1 MKKIFLAFVMIISCQ
16 VVFAQIQK
24 HYSKRDKD
32 YDFLLKAWN
41 NWNDWKEK
49 IWNTNNRGGKKDNIF
64 TVSDTGIVCR
74 YSSTTRNGTDGQY
87 EQYLPRF
94 NQVPKSFDPNYYDDI
109 NQFYQNRIA
118 PDFNGMF
125 LVAKNGEI
133 VYERYK
139 GLANHQFKQCIDKHT
154 PLHVASISKVV
165 TAIVICKLAD
175 SNLIVLDKDIRSYL
189 PEIMYSGI
197 TVRML
202 LNHRSGIPYYGYFPY
217 SVWPATKT
225 LTNQKI
231 VQLLNTYKIPLY
243 FTPNSQFSYCNT
255 NYVLLALIAER
266 ITNNKFPVLAKKIV
280 FNSLK
285 MTDSFIND
293 GSKNSDSLTRSYNAK
308 NVLEPF
314 TNLDCVYGDK
324 NLYTTARDLLKL
336 DKATYS
342 NAFLSD
348 SIKKEIFRGY
358 SYEHKRKSN
367 YGLGYRIREDKGKS
381 TLFFHTG
388 WWHGNT
394 GCYASLRQDTICMI
408 IISNHYTKKVF
419 GINRLFTLFGNYPY
433 EPLIDPNENFI
444 KPNIAKLHIDKAIR
458 KKKL

>member
-1 MKKIFLAFVMIISCQ
+1 MISG
-16 VVFAQIQK
+16 F
-24 HYSKRDKD
+24 SRFT
-32 YDFLLKAWN
+32 FLLISFFLLFGCKSEVR
-41 NWNDWKEK
+41 DSKKEEL
-49 IWNTNNRGGKKDNIF
+49 
-64 TVSDTGIVCR
+64 VSSVD
-74 YSSTTRNGTDGQY
+74 QF
-87 EQYLPRF
+87 QFPAF
-94 NQVPKSFDPNYYDDI
+94 NPVPKSFVPHYYDSI
-109 NQFYQNRIA
+109 SLFYRNWIA

-133 VYERYK
+133 IYERYK
-139 GLANHQFKQCIDKHT
+139 GMGNQQFSQRVNKHT

-175 SNLIVLDKDIRSYL
+175 SQQIILDKDIRSYL
-189 PEIMYSGI
+189 PEIMYDGI

-217 SVWPATKT
+217 SILPATKK

-231 VQLLNTYKIPLY
+231 VQILNTYKMPLY
-243 FTPNSQFSYCNT
+243 FPPNSQFSYCNT
-255 NYVLLALIAER
+255 NYALLALIAER
-266 ITNNKFPVLAKKIV
+266 ITHKKFPVLARELV
-280 FNSLK
+280 FDPLK

-293 GSKNSDSLTRSYNAK
+293 GSKNSDSLAQSYDSHNR
-308 NVLEPF
+308 LEPF
-314 TNLDCVYGDK
+314 TNLDGVYGDK

-358 SYEHKRKSN
+358 SYERKGKSN
-367 YGLGYRIREDKGKS
+367 YGLGYRMREDKGKS

-408 IISNHYTKKVF
+408 IISNHYTRKVF
-419 GINRLFTLFGNYPY
+419 AINRLSTLFGNYPY
-433 EPLIDPNENFI
+433 EPLIDTKENFI
-444 KPNIAKLHIDKAIR
+444 RPNAAKLHMNQAIGR
-458 KKKL
+458 KRP

>member
-1 MKKIFLAFVMIISCQ
+1 MIPGFTRFTTL
-16 VVFAQIQK
+16 FALF
-24 HYSKRDKD
+24 
-32 YDFLLKAWN
+32 FLLFGCQT
-41 NWNDWKEK
+41 EPRL
-49 IWNTNNRGGKKDNIF
+49 TKK
-64 TVSDTGIVCR
+64 TGPEAVSDEF
-74 YSSTTRNGTDGQY
+74 QF
-87 EQYLPRF
+87 PKF
-94 NQVPKSFDPNYYDDI
+94 NPVPKSFVPHYYDSI
-109 NQFYQNRIA
+109 SQFYRERIA

-139 GLANHQFKQCIDKHT
+139 GMANHQFNKRVDKHT

-175 SNLIVLDKDIRSYL
+175 SNLVVLDKDIRSYL
-189 PEIMYSGI
+189 PEIMYEGI

-217 SVWPATKT
+217 SIWPATKN

-231 VQLLNTYKIPLY
+231 VQLLNAYKMPLY
-243 FTPNSQFSYCNT
+243 FPPNSQFSYCNT
-255 NYVLLALIAER
+255 NYALLALIAER
-266 ITNNKFPVLAKKIV
+266 ITRKKFPALVKELI
-280 FNSLK
+280 FEPLK

-293 GSKNSDSLTRSYNAK
+293 GSQNSDSLARSYDSRNR
-308 NVLEPF
+308 LEPF
-314 TNLDCVYGDK
+314 TNLDGVYGDK

-342 NAFLSD
+342 NVFLSD
-348 SIKKEIFRGY
+348 SIKKQIFRGY
-358 SYEHKRKSN
+358 SYERKGKSN
-367 YGLGYRIREDKGKS
+367 YGLGYRMREDTGKS

-394 GCYASLRQDTICMI
+394 GCYASLRQDTICMV

-419 GINRLFTLFGNYPY
+419 GINHLSVLFGNYPY
-433 EPLIDPNENFI
+433 EPLIDTKENFI
-444 KPNIAKLHIDKAIR
+444 KPNVAIQQMDAAIR
-458 KKKL
+458 KKKKL

>member
-1 MKKIFLAFVMIISCQ
+1 MFF
-16 VVFAQIQK
+16 
-24 HYSKRDKD
+24 
-32 YDFLLKAWN
+32 FLLFGCKSEPRN
-41 NWNDWKEK
+41 SKKEEL
-49 IWNTNNRGGKKDNIF
+49 
-64 TVSDTGIVCR
+64 VSSVDQFQFPV
-74 YSSTTRNGTDGQY
+74 
-87 EQYLPRF
+87 F
-94 NQVPKSFDPNYYDDI
+94 NPVPKSFVPHYYDSI
-109 NQFYQNRIA
+109 SLFYRNRIA

-133 VYERYK
+133 IYERYK
-139 GLANHQFKQCIDKHT
+139 GMANHRFKQRVDKHT

-165 TAIVICKLAD
+165 TAVVICKLAD
-175 SNLIVLDKDIRSYL
+175 SHQIILDKDIRSYL
-189 PEIMYSGI
+189 PEIMYDGI

-217 SVWPATKT
+217 SIWPSTKM

-231 VQLLNTYKIPLY
+231 VQLLNTYKMPLY
-243 FTPNSQFSYCNT
+243 FPPNSQFSYCNT

-266 ITNNKFPVLAKKIV
+266 ITKKKFPALARELI
-280 FNSLK
+280 FEPLK

-293 GSKNSDSLTRSYNAK
+293 GSKNSDSLAQSYDSRN
-308 NVLEPF
+308 NVEPF
-314 TNLDCVYGDK
+314 TNLDGVYGDK

-358 SYEHKRKSN
+358 SYERKGKSN
-367 YGLGYRIREDKGKS
+367 YGLGYRMREDKGKS

-394 GCYASLRQDTICMI
+394 GCYASLRKDTICMI
-408 IISNHYTKKVF
+408 IISNHYTRKVF
-419 GINRLFTLFGNYPY
+419 AINRLSTLFGNYPY
-433 EPLIDPNENFI
+433 EPLIDTRENFVR
-444 KPNIAKLHIDKAIR
+444 PNAAKLHMSQAIR
-458 KKKL
+458 RKK

>member
-1 MKKIFLAFVMIISCQ
+1 MCFLLLFSCQ
-16 VVFAQIQK
+16 SEVK
-24 HYSKRDKD
+24 TSKKVQSES
-32 YDFLLKAWN
+32 L
-41 NWNDWKEK
+41 
-49 IWNTNNRGGKKDNIF
+49 
-64 TVSDTGIVCR
+64 
-74 YSSTTRNGTDGQY
+74 TDQF
-87 EQYLPRF
+87 QFPTF
-94 NQVPKSFDPNYYDDI
+94 NPVPESFSPHYYDSI
-109 NQFYQNRIA
+109 SLFYRNRIA

-139 GLANHQFKQCIDKHT
+139 GMANHQFKKKVDKHT

-165 TAIVICKLAD
+165 TALIICKLAD
-175 SNLIVLDKDIRSYL
+175 SNQVALDKDIRSYL
-189 PEIMYSGI
+189 PEIMYDGI

-217 SVWPATKT
+217 SIWPATKN

-231 VQLLNTYKIPLY
+231 VQLLNAYKMPLY
-243 FTPNSQFSYCNT
+243 FPPNSQFSYCNT
-255 NYVLLALIAER
+255 NYALLALIAER
-266 ITNNKFPVLAKKIV
+266 ITHKKFPLLAKELI
-280 FNSLK
+280 FDPLG

-293 GSKNSDSLTRSYNAK
+293 GSKNSDSLAQSYDSRNR
-308 NVLEPF
+308 LEPF
-314 TNLDCVYGDK
+314 TNLDGIYGDK

-342 NAFLSD
+342 DVFLSKD
-348 SIKKEIFRGY
+348 MKKEIFRGY
-358 SYEHKRKSN
+358 SYERKGKSN
-367 YGLGYRIREDKGKS
+367 YGLGFRMREDKGKS

-419 GINRLFTLFGNYPY
+419 GINRLSTLFGNYPY
-433 EPLIDPNENFI
+433 EPLIDTKENFI
-444 KPNIAKLHIDKAIR
+444 RPNTAKLHMDEAIR
-458 KKKL
+458 KKKR

>member
-1 MKKIFLAFVMIISCQ
+1 MSTKKAGS
-16 VVFAQIQK
+16 QK
-24 HYSKRDKD
+24 ASGE
-32 YDFLLKAWN
+32 F
-41 NWNDWKEK
+41 
-49 IWNTNNRGGKKDNIF
+49 
-64 TVSDTGIVCR
+64 
-74 YSSTTRNGTDGQY
+74 
-87 EQYLPRF
+87 RF
-94 NQVPKSFDPNYYDDI
+94 PKFNPVPKSFVPHYYDSI
-109 NQFYQNRIA
+109 SQFYRDRIA

-139 GLANHQFKQCIDKHT
+139 GMANHQFNRRVDKHT

-165 TAIVICKLAD
+165 TAMVICKLAD
-175 SNLIVLDKDIRSYL
+175 SNLVVLDKDIRSYL
-189 PEIMYSGI
+189 PEIMYEGI

-217 SVWPATKT
+217 SIWPANKN

-231 VQLLNTYKIPLY
+231 VQLLNAYKMPLY
-243 FTPNSQFSYCNT
+243 FPPNSQFSYCNT
-255 NYVLLALIAER
+255 NYALLALIAER
-266 ITNNKFPVLAKKIV
+266 ITHKKFPALAKKMI
-280 FNSLK
+280 FDPLK

-293 GSKNSDSLTRSYNAK
+293 GSQNSDSLARSYDSRNR
-308 NVLEPF
+308 LEPF
-314 TNLDCVYGDK
+314 TNLDGVYGDK

-348 SIKKEIFRGY
+348 SIKKQIFRGY
-358 SYEHKRKSN
+358 SYEHKGKSN
-367 YGLGYRIREDKGKS
+367 YGLGYRMREDKGKS

-394 GCYASLRQDTICMI
+394 GCYASLRQDTICMV

-419 GINRLFTLFGNYPY
+419 SINHLSVLFGNYPY
-433 EPLIDPNENFI
+433 EPLIDTKENFI
-444 KPNIAKLHIDKAIR
+444 KPNAAIRQMDEAVR
-458 KKKL
+458 KKKKP

>member
-1 MKKIFLAFVMIISCQ
+1 MISGFSRFG
-16 VVFAQIQK
+16 VLLMFF
-24 HYSKRDKD
+24 
-32 YDFLLKAWN
+32 FLLFGCQSEVKVKQ
-41 NWNDWKEK
+41 KE
-49 IWNTNNRGGKKDNIF
+49 
-64 TVSDTGIVCR
+64 SAGI
-74 YSSTTRNGTDGQY
+74 SADQF
-87 EQYLPRF
+87 QFPAF
-94 NQVPKSFDPNYYDDI
+94 NPVPKSFIPHYYDSI
-109 NQFYQNRIA
+109 SLFYRNRIA

-139 GLANHQFKQCIDKHT
+139 GMANQQFKRRVDKHT

-175 SNLIVLDKDIRSYL
+175 SNQIILDKDIRSYL
-189 PEIMYSGI
+189 PEIMYDGI
-197 TVRML
+197 TIRML

-217 SVWPATKT
+217 SIWPSTKA

-231 VQLLNTYKIPLY
+231 VQLLNTYKMPLY
-243 FTPNSQFSYCNT
+243 FPPNSQFSYCNT

-266 ITNNKFPVLAKKIV
+266 ITHKKFPVLAKELV
-280 FNSLK
+280 FDPLK

-293 GSKNSDSLTRSYNAK
+293 GSKNTDSLAQSYDSRNR
-308 NVLEPF
+308 VEPF
-314 TNLDCVYGDK
+314 TNLDGIYGDK

-358 SYEHKRKSN
+358 SYERKGKSN
-367 YGLGYRIREDKGKS
+367 YGLGYRMREDKGKS

-408 IISNHYTKKVF
+408 IISNHYTRKVF
-419 GINRLFTLFGNYPY
+419 AINRLSTLFGNYPY
-433 EPLIDPNENFI
+433 EPLIDTKENFI
-444 KPNIAKLHIDKAIR
+444 RPNVAKLHMDQAIR
-458 KKKL
+458 RKKR

>member
-1 MKKIFLAFVMIISCQ
+1 MIPAFTRSTA
-16 VVFAQIQK
+16 FFGLF
-24 HYSKRDKD
+24 
-32 YDFLLKAWN
+32 FLLFGCQAEVKVAQKMN
-41 NWNDWKEK
+41 PN
-49 IWNTNNRGGKKDNIF
+49 G
-64 TVSDTGIVCR
+64 
-74 YSSTTRNGTDGQY
+74 SSNEFQF
-87 EQYLPRF
+87 PHF
-94 NQVPKSFDPNYYDDI
+94 NPVPKSFIPHYYDSI
-109 NQFYQNRIA
+109 SHFYTERIA

-139 GLANHQFKQCIDKHT
+139 GLANHQFKQRINKHT

-175 SNLIVLDKDIRSYL
+175 SNLVVLDKDIRSYL

-217 SVWPATKT
+217 SIWPSTKT

-231 VQLLNTYKIPLY
+231 VQLLNTYKMPLY
-243 FTPNSQFSYCNT
+243 FPPNSQFSYCNT
-255 NYVLLALIAER
+255 NYALLALIAER
-266 ITNNKFPVLAKKIV
+266 ITHKKFPVLAKKMV
-280 FNSLK
+280 FEPLK

-293 GSKNSDSLTRSYNAK
+293 GSQNSDSLARSYDSRNR
-308 NVLEPF
+308 LEPF
-314 TNLDCVYGDK
+314 TNLDGVYGDK

-358 SYEHKRKSN
+358 SYERKGKSN
-367 YGLGYRIREDKGKS
+367 YGLGYRMREDKGKS

-394 GCYASLRQDTICMI
+394 GCYASLRKDTICMI

-419 GINRLFTLFGNYPY
+419 AINRLSTLFGNYPY
-433 EPLIDPNENFI
+433 EPLIDTKENFI
-444 KPNIAKLHIDKAIR
+444 KPNAAKLHMSEAVR
-458 KKKL
+458 KKKP

>member
-1 MKKIFLAFVMIISCQ
+1 MIPGFTRFTALFVFLFLLFSCQ
-16 VVFAQIQK
+16 TETMSTKKAGSQK
-24 HYSKRDKD
+24 ASGE
-32 YDFLLKAWN
+32 F
-41 NWNDWKEK
+41 
-49 IWNTNNRGGKKDNIF
+49 
-64 TVSDTGIVCR
+64 
-74 YSSTTRNGTDGQY
+74 
-87 EQYLPRF
+87 RF
-94 NQVPKSFDPNYYDDI
+94 PKFNPVPKSFVPHYYDSI
-109 NQFYQNRIA
+109 SQFYRDRIA

-139 GLANHQFKQCIDKHT
+139 GMANHQFNRRVDKHT

-165 TAIVICKLAD
+165 TAMVICKLAD
-175 SNLIVLDKDIRSYL
+175 SNLVVLDKDIRSYL
-189 PEIMYSGI
+189 PEIMYEGI

-217 SVWPATKT
+217 SIWPANKN

-231 VQLLNTYKIPLY
+231 VQLLNAYKMPLY
-243 FTPNSQFSYCNT
+243 FPPNSQFSYCNT
-255 NYVLLALIAER
+255 NYALLALIAER
-266 ITNNKFPVLAKKIV
+266 ITHKKFPALAKKMI
-280 FNSLK
+280 FDPLK

-293 GSKNSDSLTRSYNAK
+293 GSQNSDSLARSYDSRNR
-308 NVLEPF
+308 LEPF
-314 TNLDCVYGDK
+314 TNLDGVYGDK

-348 SIKKEIFRGY
+348 SIKKQIFRGY
-358 SYEHKRKSN
+358 SYEHKGKSN
-367 YGLGYRIREDKGKS
+367 YGLGYRMREDKGKS

-394 GCYASLRQDTICMI
+394 GCYASLRQDTICMV

-419 GINRLFTLFGNYPY
+419 SINHLSVLFGNYPY
-433 EPLIDPNENFI
+433 EPLIDTKENFI
-444 KPNIAKLHIDKAIR
+444 KPNAAIRQMDEAVR
-458 KKKL
+458 KKKKP

>member
-1 MKKIFLAFVMIISCQ
+1 MIPGFTRFTFFFVLLFSLFGCQNTVKITKKSNTEAISHGFQ
-16 VVFAQIQK
+16 FPK
-24 HYSKRDKD
+24 
-32 YDFLLKAWN
+32 
-41 NWNDWKEK
+41 
-49 IWNTNNRGGKKDNIF
+49 
-64 TVSDTGIVCR
+64 
-74 YSSTTRNGTDGQY
+74 
-87 EQYLPRF
+87 F
-94 NQVPKSFDPNYYDDI
+94 NPVPKSFIPHYYDSI
-109 NQFYQNRIA
+109 SQFYRERIA

-139 GLANHQFKQCIDKHT
+139 GLANHQFKQRVNKHT

-175 SNLIVLDKDIRSYL
+175 SNLVVLDKDIRSYL

-217 SVWPATKT
+217 SIWPVTKN

-231 VQLLNTYKIPLY
+231 VQLLNTYKMPLY
-243 FTPNSQFSYCNT
+243 FPPNSQFSYCNT
-255 NYVLLALIAER
+255 NYALLALIAER
-266 ITNNKFPVLAKKIV
+266 ITHKKFPVLAKKMV
-280 FNSLK
+280 FEPLK

-293 GSKNSDSLTRSYNAK
+293 GSQNSDSLARSYDSRNR
-308 NVLEPF
+308 LEPF
-314 TNLDCVYGDK
+314 TNLDGIYGDK

-342 NAFLSD
+342 SAFLSD
-348 SIKKEIFRGY
+348 SIKKEMFRGY
-358 SYEHKRKSN
+358 SYEHKGKSN
-367 YGLGYRIREDKGKS
+367 YGLGYRMREDKGKS

-419 GINRLFTLFGNYPY
+419 AINRLSTLFGNYPY
-433 EPLIDPNENFI
+433 EPLIDTKENFI
-444 KPNIAKLHIDKAIR
+444 KPNVAKLHMNEAIR
-458 KKKL
+458 KKKR

>member
-1 MKKIFLAFVMIISCQ
+1 MISG
-16 VVFAQIQK
+16 F
-24 HYSKRDKD
+24 SRFG
-32 YDFLLKAWN
+32 FLLMFFFLLFGCQSEVKN
-41 NWNDWKEK
+41 SKKEEL
-49 IWNTNNRGGKKDNIF
+49 
-64 TVSDTGIVCR
+64 VSSVD
-74 YSSTTRNGTDGQY
+74 QFQFP
-87 EQYLPRF
+87 EF
-94 NQVPKSFDPNYYDDI
+94 NPVPKSFVPHYYDSI
-109 NQFYQNRIA
+109 SIFYRNRIA

-139 GLANHQFKQCIDKHT
+139 GMANQRFKQRVDKHT

-175 SNLIVLDKDIRSYL
+175 SNQIILDKDIRSYL
-189 PEIMYSGI
+189 PEIMYDGI

-217 SVWPATKT
+217 SIWPSTKN

-231 VQLLNTYKIPLY
+231 VQLLNTYKMPLY
-243 FTPNSQFSYCNT
+243 FPPNSQFSYCNT

-266 ITNNKFPVLAKKIV
+266 ITNKKFPVLAQELV
-280 FNSLK
+280 FGPLK
-285 MTDSFIND
+285 MADSFIND
-293 GSKNSDSLTRSYNAK
+293 GSKNSDSLAQSYDSRN
-308 NVLEPF
+308 NVEPF
-314 TNLDCVYGDK
+314 TNLDGVYGDK

-336 DKATYS
+336 DNATYS

-358 SYEHKRKSN
+358 SYERKGKSN
-367 YGLGYRIREDKGKS
+367 YGLGYRMREDKGKS

-394 GCYASLRQDTICMI
+394 GCYASLRKDTICMI
-408 IISNHYTKKVF
+408 IISNHYTRKVF
-419 GINRLFTLFGNYPY
+419 AINRLSTLFGNYPY
-433 EPLIDPNENFI
+433 EPLIDTKENFI
-444 KPNIAKLHIDKAIR
+444 RPNAAKLHMSQAIR
-458 KKKL
+458 RKKQ

>member
-1 MKKIFLAFVMIISCQ
+1 MIPGFTRFTTLFVCFFLLFGCQTEGKLTKKITA
-16 VVFAQIQK
+16 
-24 HYSKRDKD
+24 
-32 YDFLLKAWN
+32 
-41 NWNDWKEK
+41 E
-49 IWNTNNRGGKKDNIF
+49 
-64 TVSDTGIVCR
+64 TVSDAFHF
-74 YSSTTRNGTDGQY
+74 
-87 EQYLPRF
+87 PKF
-94 NQVPKSFDPNYYDDI
+94 NPVPKSFVPHYYDSI
-109 NQFYQNRIA
+109 SNFYRERIA
-118 PDFNGMF
+118 QDFNGMF

-139 GLANHQFKQCIDKHT
+139 GLANHQFKQRIDKHT

-175 SNLIVLDKDIRSYL
+175 SNLVILDKDIRSYL

-217 SVWPATKT
+217 SIWPATKT

-231 VQLLNTYKIPLY
+231 VQLLNTYKMPLY
-243 FTPNSQFSYCNT
+243 FPPNTQFSYCNT

-266 ITNNKFPVLAKKIV
+266 ITRKKFPALAKELV
-280 FNSLK
+280 FEPLK

-293 GSKNSDSLTRSYNAK
+293 GSQNSDSIARSYDSRNR
-308 NVLEPF
+308 LEPF
-314 TNLDCVYGDK
+314 TNLDGVYGDK

-342 NAFLSD
+342 NVFLSD
-348 SIKKEIFRGY
+348 SIKKEMFRGY
-358 SYEHKRKSN
+358 SYEHKGKSN
-367 YGLGYRIREDKGKS
+367 YGLGYRMREDGGKS

-394 GCYASLRQDTICMI
+394 GCYASLRKDTICMV

-419 GINRLFTLFGNYPY
+419 GINRLSTLFGNYPY
-433 EPLIDPNENFI
+433 EPLIDTKENFI
-444 KPNIAKLHIDKAIR
+444 RPKVAIERMDEAIR
-458 KKKL
+458 KKNKP